1 MIKAGDFVA
10 ELKKNDLGPFI
21 EVPCSILSPIID
33 YLFDNGIPFETPANE
48 AIAMGLAAGHYVATG
63 RIPAVMM
70 QNSGLCNALNALTS
84 LHGIYD
90 IPVLLVV
97 TWRGEPGTRDAPEH
111 EITGAKL
118 EGFLKTFDLPY
129 RALTPE
135 GYQKEIKEMVEKA
148 KKTKKPTVLILRKGT
163 IQGYEAAKERPAY
176 PLTRHDAIMAIK
188 KVMGEKV
195 IYVATTGF
203 ISRVS
208 FNIRDSLDFYMVGS
222 MGHALPFGLSVALE
236 TDKKVVVLD
245 GDSSCLMHAGAMASV
260 GARKP
265 KNLIHVVLDN
275 EAHGST
281 GDQPSLSPSVD
292 FPRIAG
298 GFGYRNVF
306 AVRAGDELKS
316 ASKKAL
322 KEDGPT
328 FIHVKINQRDLPREK
343 IKRVSDTY
351 TCPEI
356 KERFIRKLKSTSLEK
371 GRSDR
376 T

>member
-10 ELKKNDLGPFI
+10 ELKKHDLGPFI
-21 EVPCSILSPIID
+21 EVSCTILSPIID

-48 AIAMGLAAGHYVATG
+48 AIAMGSAAGHYVATG
-63 RIPAVMM
+63 RIPVVMM

-90 IPVLLVV
+90 IPVLLIV
-97 TWRGEPGTRDAPEH
+97 TWRGEPGMKDAPEH
-111 EITGAKL
+111 DITGVKL
-118 EGFLKTFDLPY
+118 GGFLKVFDLPY
-129 RALTPE
+129 KVLTPE
-135 GYQKEIKEMVEKA
+135 GYRKEVKEMVEEA
-148 KKTKKPTVLILRKGT
+148 KKTKKPTVLVLRRGI
-163 IQGYEAAKERPAY
+163 IQGHEAAKEGPAY
-176 PLTRHDAIMAIK
+176 PLTRHDAIEVIK
-188 KVMGEKV
+188 EVMGEEV
-195 IYVATTGF
+195 AYVSTTGF

-208 FNIRDSLDFYMVGS
+208 FNIRDSLDFYVVGS
-222 MGHALPFGLSVALE
+222 MGHALPLGLSVALG
-236 TDKKVVVLD
+236 TDKKVVILD

-281 GDQPSLSPSVD
+281 GNQPSLSPSVD
-292 FPRIAG
+292 FPKIAE

-306 AVRAGDELKS
+306 AVRTGNELKS

-322 KEDGPT
+322 EEDGPT
-328 FIHVKINQRDLPREK
+328 FVHVKINQRDLPREK

-356 KERFIRKLKSTSLEK
+356 KERFMRKLKSTPLEK
-371 GRSDR
+371 SRQ
-376 T
+376 